1 MPIALFD
8 SVSRGLAQALTFHH
22 RRHEILATNI
32 ANIETPGYR
41 ARDFEFSDA
50 LEAAFDGRET
60 AGAERAGAF
69 AARVVDKPSNLT
81 RPDGNTVDLDLEMA
95 RLADNRSTYT
105 TMAEILARRLSEL
118 RRAIEQAR

>member
-8 SVSRGLAQALTFHH
+8 SVNRGLAQALTFHH

-41 ARDFEFSDA
+41 ARDFEFGDA
-50 LEAAFDGRET
+50 LEAAFEGQEN
-60 AGAERAGAF
+60 AAQAAGAF
-69 AARVVDKPSNLT
+69 APRVIDKPSNLT

-95 RLADNRSTYT
+95 RLADNRSKYT
-105 TMAEILARRLSEL
+105 TMAEILARRFGEL

>member
-8 SVSRGLAQALTFHH
+8 SVSRGVAQALTFHH

-41 ARDFEFSDA
+41 ARDFEFDDA
-50 LEAAFDGRET
+50 LEAAFEGREM
-60 AGAERAGAF
+60 AKEQAGAF

-105 TMAEILARRLSEL
+105 TMAEILGRRFAEL